1 MDRNELIQDIKDF
14 LMFRKKF
21 TKRQWAE
28 LNQKIIFVEN
38 DKADKIVLYDS
49 DIEKICKMIIKD

>member
-1 MDRNELIQDIKDF
+1 MDKNELIQDIKDF

-38 DKADKIVLYDS
+38 DKADKIVLDDS